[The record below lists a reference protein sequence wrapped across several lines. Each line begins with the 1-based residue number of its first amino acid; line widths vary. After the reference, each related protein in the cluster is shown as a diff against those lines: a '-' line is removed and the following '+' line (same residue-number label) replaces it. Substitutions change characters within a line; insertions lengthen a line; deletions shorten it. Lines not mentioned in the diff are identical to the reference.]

1 LKIIP
6 RVERLTGRV
15 TVPPSKSYTAR
26 ALLLAAMAEGKTT
39 ILNPLDSD
47 DSRYML
53 EAIRKIGF
61 EVEGDFRKGLVI
73 GERLSMS
80 ANEVEINVGNAGTA
94 MRFLTGFFSFTP
106 GRYLLGGE
114 ARMHERPIGDLVDA
128 LNQIGAEIE
137 YADRE
142 GYPPLR
148 IRGKRMR
155 GGFEVSVSGEVSSQ
169 FISSLMM
176 AGATLNSG
184 LDLRILGVA
193 SRPYLDITRDIL
205 AAFGVAVTEI
215 APHLLQIKATRLAR
229 ESYVIEGDYSSAS
242 YWIAAAA
249 VTGGEIQLDGLRRDS
264 VQGDRRFL
272 EIVQQLG
279 CDVSWDGG
287 SVTVRGPAQLGGG
300 VFDCNDT
307 PDIVPSLAAIAPTAS
322 ERVVITNVANLR
334 VKESDRLAVLALEL
348 MRLGARVEEQSDG
361 LIIEPGW
368 SDAPATIETHNDH
381 RMAMAFAVAGLRRG
395 NVTIADEHVV
405 SKSYPRFWR
414 TLDEL
419 VK

>member
-1 LKIIP
+1 
-6 RVERLTGRV
+6 
-15 TVPPSKSYTAR
+15 
-26 ALLLAAMAEGKTT
+26 
-39 ILNPLDSD
+39 
-47 DSRYML
+47 
-53 EAIRKIGF
+53 
-61 EVEGDFRKGLVI
+61 
-73 GERLSMS
+73 
-80 ANEVEINVGNAGTA
+80 
-94 MRFLTGFFSFTP
+94 
-106 GRYLLGGE
+106 
-114 ARMHERPIGDLVDA
+114 MHERPIGDLVDA

-249 VTGGEIQLDGLRRDS
+249 VTGGEITLDGLRRDS

-322 ERVVITNVANLR
+322 ERIVITNVANLR